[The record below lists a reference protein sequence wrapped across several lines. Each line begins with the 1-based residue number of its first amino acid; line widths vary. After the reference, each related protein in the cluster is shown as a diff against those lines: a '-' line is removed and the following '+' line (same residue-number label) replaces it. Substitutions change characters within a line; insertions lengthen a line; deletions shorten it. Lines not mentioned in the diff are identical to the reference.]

1 MPNPAEVAKLQVEG
15 MAFEDWDTVF
25 VQHRWQDGWPIFR
38 FSCAERAP
46 LVDAWKLMKFKP
58 GDRCSIE
65 LGGILAVTGIIT
77 QRQTTYDAKNHG
89 VLLSG
94 VGKQWA
100 SSTSSVN
107 SENGNFDG
115 QTLTQ
120 MAQKVLG
127 AVGGQLRVIGKPDE
141 TPFESAQAQKGE
153 LVFDFLDRF
162 ARMRGASIGTD
173 HLGNTLLIG
182 EHTGTIAQQLTEG
195 ENILKM
201 QCVFSNEY
209 MSSLYKLNAQFA
221 VRDELQPLQTN
232 EMQAKVAGSLT
243 SVFRYRELVSEQPV
257 KTISELLLRTNYEAI
272 QAEGTQIRAYV
283 TVQGWLRD
291 GQVLWR
297 TGENVM
303 VNSPMA
309 MLNMIMKIQTATF
322 TQDDRGGTITVLELV
337 LPWMLGDKLYGMN
350 APGSQAPQ
358 PPAPATQSSNES
370 ALVPVPA

>member
-1 MPNPAEVAKLQVEG
+1 MPNPAEVAKLEVEG
-15 MAFEDWDTVF
+15 MQFEDWDTVF
-25 VQHRWQDGWPIFR
+25 VQHRWQDGWPLFR

-46 LVDAWKLMKFKP
+46 QVTDWKLMKFKP
-58 GDRCSIE
+58 GDRCTIW
-65 LGGILAVTGIIT
+65 LGGILAITGIIL
-77 QRQTTYDAKNHG
+77 QRQTTYDSKHHG

-100 SSTSSVN
+100 SSTSSIN
-107 SENGNFDG
+107 SETKNYDG

-120 MAQKVLG
+120 MAGKAL
-127 AVGGQLRVIGKPDE
+127 ADVGGTLKVIGTINE
-141 TPFESAQAQKGE
+141 TPFESAQAQPGE
-153 LVFDFLDRF
+153 LVFDFLDRY
-162 ARMRGASIGTD
+162 ARQREASIGTD

-182 EHTGTIAQQLTEG
+182 EHTGELVQQLTEG

-209 MSSLYKLNAQFA
+209 MSSIYKLNAQFA
-221 VRDELQPLQTN
+221 VRDELQPRQTN

-243 SVFRYRELVSEQPV
+243 SVFRYREIVAEQPM
-257 KTISELLLRTNYEAI
+257 KTMSEVQMRANYEAI

-297 TGENVM
+297 TGDNVM

-337 LPWMLGDKLYGMN
+337 LPWMLGDRIYSLNTIGSF
-350 APGSQAPQ
+350 APKPP
-358 PPAPATQSSNES
+358 PPATTSSNEP
-370 ALVPVPA
+370 ALVPVPT

>member
-1 MPNPAEVAKLQVEG
+1 
-15 MAFEDWDTVF
+15 
-25 VQHRWQDGWPIFR
+25 
-38 FSCAERAP
+38 
-46 LVDAWKLMKFKP
+46 
-58 GDRCSIE
+58 
-65 LGGILAVTGIIT
+65 
-77 QRQTTYDAKNHG
+77 
-89 VLLSG
+89 LSG

-107 SENGNFDG
+107 SEDGNFDG

-127 AVGGQLRVIGKPDE
+127 AVGGQLQVIGRPDE
-141 TPFESAQAQKGE
+141 TPFVSAQAQKGE